1 MVITNSLIQNIIPI
15 QTQIIH
21 QLTPYTNLKTKNLN
35 PRYPHPHNYYL
46 ISFLFKEKENDG
58 DDVAWIS

>member
-1 MVITNSLIQNIIPI
+1 MVITNSLIQNIISI
-15 QTQIIH
+15 QTQILL
-21 QLTPYTNLKTKNLN
+21 QLIPYTNLKTKNFN

-58 DDVAWIS
+58 DDMTWIS

>member
-1 MVITNSLIQNIIPI
+1 MVITNSLIQNIISI
-15 QTQIIH
+15 QTQILL
-21 QLTPYTNLKTKNLN
+21 QLIPYTNLKTKNFN

-58 DDVAWIS
+58 DDMAWIS

>member
-1 MVITNSLIQNIIPI
+1 MVITNSLTQNIIPI
-15 QTQIIH
+15 QTQIFL
-21 QLTPYTNLKTKNLN
+21 QLILYTNLKTKNLN

-58 DDVAWIS
+58 DDMTWIS

>member
-1 MVITNSLIQNIIPI
+1 MVNTNSLIQNIIPI

-21 QLTPYTNLKTKNLN
+21 QLPSYTNLKTKNLN

-58 DDVAWIS
+58 DDMAWIS

>member
-15 QTQIIH
+15 QTQIFL
-21 QLTPYTNLKTKNLN
+21 QLIPYTNLKTKNLN
-35 PRYPHPHNYYL
+35 LRYPHPYNYYL

>member
-15 QTQIIH
+15 QTQILL
-21 QLTPYTNLKTKNLN
+21 QLIPYTNLKTKNLN

>member
-1 MVITNSLIQNIIPI
+1 MVNTNSLIQNIISI
-15 QTQIIH
+15 QTQILL
-21 QLTPYTNLKTKNLN
+21 QLIPYTNLKTKNFN

>member
-1 MVITNSLIQNIIPI
+1 MVITNSLTQNFIPI
-15 QTQIIH
+15 QTQIFH
-21 QLTPYTNLKTKNLN
+21 QLTSYTNLKTKNLN